1 MKLTK
6 LFILNYKSA
15 KNVQLE
21 LKDGQPVTMIG
32 ANDCGKSTILNGMR
46 LFFDENSKVYF
57 DGDSTKKRTLSNTPL
72 TEEEFTSVFTD
83 IGIPE
88 PDAYDRTQ
96 VCLVAEFVIDKDYKD
111 DELDKLSRHAQFL
124 LSDKAIGDKLYV
136 MRVITSTG
144 AKDEYFALTEDS
156 LDKEGQPLALWLKTA
171 ADLTAIQKAKGI
183 DNASILNRNNT
194 GKPTNTERV
203 QAIYSSDTTQP
214 TWARFDY
221 KKDRILFPEYR
232 YLDWNITTDELNQL
246 TADVISPIVKAAL
259 EEIINDVTTKK
270 EAINA
275 KANTSLESIF
285 EKYKASLPAS
295 LSGLSTNVDIKV
307 NHAVTELFVNK
318 TTSDKAIHI
327 DEQGDGIRRQIW
339 FGLIKARADEA
350 IKEDGEKRYIWCFD
364 EPETHLYPVAQR
376 ELAEILSSMAANSF
390 QIVVSTHSTLF
401 VDRTALR
408 DINKVSLQDGYT
420 VIESTNSTEDIFDS
434 LGVRNS
440 DFLFYDKFIAV
451 EGPTEYGIFDYF
463 YKLVYGHSMLSDG
476 IQLLNLRSKDNSGNF
491 EQLVNDI
498 FKDFRKLDANV
509 VYVFD
514 RDSGKSESNK
524 VFLLG
529 AISDFEDELP
539 NGIWIQILKDI
550 CGVSITGTEI
560 DAMRANIDVSTASTK
575 LHKQL
580 GDFVAADNQD
590 QTRINFLPRKGDE
603 LAGVLQA
610 VITDKSDIP
619 ETIKKIFEKV
629 REK

>member
-1 MKLTK
+1 VKLTK
-6 LFILNYKSA
+6 FFILNYKSA
-15 KNVQLE
+15 KNVQIE

-46 LFFDENSKVYF
+46 LFFDENFKVYF

-72 TEEEFTSVFTD
+72 TEEEFTRIFTD
-83 IGIPE
+83 IGIPK
-88 PDAYDRTQ
+88 PDIYDQTQ
-96 VCLVAEFVIDKDYKD
+96 VGLLAEFVIDKDYKD
-111 DELDKLSRHAQFL
+111 EDLDKLSRHAQFL
-124 LSDKAIGDKLYV
+124 LCDKAIGDKLYV
-136 MRVITSTG
+136 MRVVTSAG
-144 AKDEYFALTEDS
+144 DKEEYFALTKDS
-156 LDKEGQPLALWLKTA
+156 LDDEGQPMVLWSKSAT
-171 ADLTAIQKAKGI
+171 DLTAIQKAKDI
-183 DNASILNRNNT
+183 DNVSIPNRNNT
-194 GKPTNTERV
+194 GKPTNTERI
-203 QAIYSSDTTQP
+203 QAIYSSGATQP
-214 TWARFDY
+214 IWARFDY
-221 KKDRILFPEYR
+221 KKDRVLFPEYR

-259 EEIINDVTTKK
+259 EEIVNDVNTKK
-270 EAINA
+270 EAINTQ
-275 KANTSLESIF
+275 ANTSLEGIF

-350 IKEDGEKRYIWCFD
+350 IQEDGEKCYIWCFD

-376 ELAEILSSMAANSF
+376 ELAEILSSMAASSF

-408 DINKVSLQDGYT
+408 DINKVSLRDGYT

-463 YKLVYGHSMLSDG
+463 YKLIYGHSMLSDG
-476 IQLLNLRSKDNSGNF
+476 IQLLNLRSKDNSRNF

-509 VYVFD
+509 VHVFD
-514 RDSGKSESNK
+514 RDSGKPESDK

-529 AISDFEDELP
+529 ATSDFEDELS
-539 NGIWIQILKDI
+539 NEIWVQILR
-550 CGVSITGTEI
+550 GVCNVTITDTEI
-560 DAMRANIDVSTASTK
+560 DAMRGSIDVSTASTK

-580 GDFVAADNQD
+580 SNFVAAESQD
-590 QTRINFLPRKGDE
+590 QIRTNFLPRKGDE
-603 LAGVLQA
+603 LASVLQTI
-610 VITDKSDIP
+610 ITDKSEIP